1 MNVKTLERCFNERV
15 DREMNNIVDTVEDRI
30 QNAILTAIDNI
41 VAPKIELAIRS
52 ISASSGRDVTSV
64 SVNSERREHAR
75 INASFENA
83 SGNND
88 TQVISKVNDET
99 RHSITEEVSEL
110 SVPET
115 HFDRQPHT
123 HHMVKGNG
131 DRHSQTHHKY
141 SYVILSSNL
150 FWSSMSFLF
159 SPSSMRSSLPSSRTR
174 QIFKRIFLQT
184 LLFVITTRIISFFEL
199 QFHKGLFI
207 SS

>member
-41 VAPKIELAIRS
+41 IAPKIELAIKS

-64 SVNSERREHAR
+64 SVNSERREHAG

-88 TQVISKVNDET
+88 TQDLSKVNDET
-99 RHSITEEVSEL
+99 RHGITEEVSEL

-115 HFDRQPHT
+115 HFDRQTHT

-131 DRHSQTHHKY
+131 DRHSQTHHKHCEHCSFFLLPDVFTRNY
-141 SYVILSSNL
+141 DSTLTVSDMNL
-150 FWSSMSFLF
+150 KSWI
-159 SPSSMRSSLPSSRTR
+159 SLIGLER
-174 QIFKRIFLQT
+174 QIK
-184 LLFVITTRIISFFEL
+184 
-199 QFHKGLFI
+199 
-207 SS
+207 